1 MELIEAQARQAIE
14 QLRAQGWAV
23 GPPAACEEWRRAVR
37 AEARRAGLKIRT
49 GKARGNSDD
58 ADGQVHPW
66 AATVEGHNAARERF
80 GGMDLATLGTV
91 LVTADA
97 GRRTG
102 GR

>member
-1 MELIEAQARQAIE
+1 MDLIEAQAREAIG
-14 QLRAQGWAV
+14 QLREVGWSV

-37 AEARRAGLKIRT
+37 AEARRAGLKVRT
-49 GKARGNSDD
+49 GAARGNSADV
-58 ADGQVHPW
+58 DGQLHPW
-66 AATVEGHNAARERF
+66 AATLEGHQAARERF

-102 GR
+102 RT